1 MTRYQKTIRIPEQQ
15 QLVEECSA
23 LLDEFVDSVNDAV
36 DAEISYGKLLKIG
49 ERMKSSEFPN
59 GRMLLKRGR
68 MFCFEA
74 ELKCTCSDAV
84 GTRMSR
90 DGGLCIGQI

>member
-1 MTRYQKTIRIPEQQ
+1 MARYQKTVRVPEQQ

-23 LLDEFVDSVNDAV
+23 VLDEFVDSVNDAM
-36 DAEISYGKLLKIG
+36 DAEISFDKLLRIG

-68 MFCFEA
+68 MFCFEV
-74 ELKCTCSDAV
+74 ELKCVCSDAV
-84 GTRMSR
+84 GF
-90 DGGLCIGQI
+90 

>member
-1 MTRYQKTIRIPEQQ
+1 MARYQKTVSVPEQQ

-23 LLDEFVDSVNDAV
+23 VLDEFVDSVNDAM
-36 DAEISYGKLLKIG
+36 DAEISFDKLLRIG

-68 MFCFEA
+68 MFCFEV
-74 ELKCTCSDAV
+74 ELKCVCSDAV
-84 GTRMSR
+84 GF
-90 DGGLCIGQI
+90 